1 VTGRARLLAVALLAL
16 PGLAGAAGMS
26 IQASLDREEV
36 ALDEL
41 VRLEVR
47 IDSPETPTLSL
58 PTQGFDFD
66 VVSRA
71 SSRST
76 SINMGGGGGMK
87 VQQTFTYHF
96 GLRPRRA
103 GELTIPP
110 IEVAAGEARGE
121 TPALL
126 VKVLPPGSATPRP
139 QRPGQA
145 APPVFGF
152 PSGPGAAGTPPN
164 GGSSRAWHGWERD
177 LQLSVEVDKTEVF
190 LGEQVTASVWVLSPV
205 GVAET
210 GNFKPPAYDGFWTEQ
225 LEVPRELTQQMRKRD
240 GVPLR
245 AYLLQRIALFPTRAG
260 PLELGTHAIDL
271 VVRVASDDP
280 FYPFGDVQRVSRRS
294 QPVTITVKPLP
305 AGAPARF
312 DAVNVATATL
322 AASLSPKATQVGQ
335 PVTLRLV
342 AEGEGNVKAWSL
354 PAFPALAGV
363 RAFTPSSSDQLKPRG
378 VKFAGSRTVETVL
391 VPEMP
396 GTLVIPPLAWAL
408 FDPRTGA
415 YRELKTAE
423 LRVEV
428 SAGPGA
434 RAGGAAP
441 AAQNTLFPGL
451 RPIRPAGPLVR
462 AGAPGSSWPLWA
474 LLFAP
479 VAAFLVLTGVD
490 RFRERHLADGG
501 ARRVRVAG
509 RVARKRLAAASKLLG
524 SPDAAPFF
532 AEVERALSGYC
543 ADKLGRPAAGLTRD
557 ELARALAEA
566 GAHPPALRALVAA
579 LDACD
584 AGRFGGAVAR
594 QELLEIAGRAMTAL
608 EEAHWHAQGGGA

>member
-1 VTGRARLLAVALLAL
+1 VTGKAWLLAAALLL
-16 PGLAGAAGMS
+16 PSLAGAAGMS
-26 IQASLDREEV
+26 IQASVDREEL

-47 IDSPETPTLSL
+47 VEAPETPTLSL
-58 PTQGFDFD
+58 PTQGFEFD
-66 VVSRA
+66 VASRA

-87 VQQTFTYHF
+87 VQQIFTFHF

-121 TPALL
+121 TQPIT
-126 VKVLPPGSATPRP
+126 VKVLPPGSATSRP
-139 QRPGQA
+139 ARPGQQ
-145 APPVFGF
+145 APPIFGF
-152 PSGPGAAGTPPN
+152 PSSPGAAATPN

-177 LQLSVEVDKTEVF
+177 LQLAVEVDRTEVF

-225 LEVPRELTQQMRKRD
+225 LEVPRELTQQIRKKD
-240 GVPLR
+240 GLPLR
-245 AYLLQRIALFPTRAG
+245 AYLLQRMALFPTRAG
-260 PLELGTHAIDL
+260 PLELGIHAIDL

-280 FYPFGDVQRVSRRS
+280 FYPFGDVQRVTRRS
-294 QPVTITVKPLP
+294 PPVTLTVKPLP
-305 AGAPARF
+305 ATAPARF

-322 AASLSPKATQVGQ
+322 TASLSPKAAAVGQ
-335 PVTLRLV
+335 PLTLRLV

-354 PAFPALAGV
+354 PALPALAGV
-363 RAFTPSSSDQLKPRG
+363 RAFTPSTSDQLKPRG
-378 VKFAGSRTVETVL
+378 LKFAGSRLVETVL
-391 VPEMP
+391 VPEAP
-396 GTLVIPPLAWAL
+396 GPLVIPAL
-408 FDPRTGA
+408 SWTVFDPKAGA
-415 YRELKTAE
+415 FRELRTAE

-428 SAGPGA
+428 
-434 RAGGAAP
+434 AGGPSAAPGGASP

-462 AGAPGSSWPLWA
+462 AGTPGSSWPLWA
-474 LLFAP
+474 FLFTP
-479 VAAFLVLTGVD
+479 VAAFLLLVGVD
-490 RFRERHLADGG
+490 RYRERLLADGG
-501 ARRVRVAG
+501 ARRVRIAG
-509 RVARKRLAAASKLLG
+509 RVARQRLTSASRLLG

-532 AEVERALSGYC
+532 AEVERALTGYC
-543 ADKLGRPAAGLTRD
+543 TDKLGRPAAGLTRD
-557 ELARALAEA
+557 ELAQALAEA
-566 GAHPPALRALVAA
+566 GAHPPALRALATA

-584 AGRFGGAVAR
+584 AGRFGGVLAR
-594 QELLEIAGRAMTAL
+594 EELLEMAGRAMATL
-608 EEAHWHAQGGGA
+608 EEAHWHAPGGGP